1 MANPSNVLR
10 AHEQLDTGELTA
22 VSGLREIVRSSWQ
35 RSLEHHRDPDRSR
48 PAHAL
53 DSRALAA
60 ARSSH
65 PLRLV
70 LPVFEQLLAAPA
82 AGTGLL
88 VAIADEHGRMLW
100 VLGDDDALRRASGM
114 GFEAGM
120 DWSEESIGT
129 SAPGTALV
137 TGESVQIT
145 GPEHFARSAHPWS
158 CTAVPIRDPRTRRL
172 LGVVDLT
179 GDEKAVARH
188 SQPLVEAAVAAAQAE
203 MRVLLHD
210 SAPASAPADGSAQAS
225 APAPGAGWV
234 PRSVPDPRRTQHVGP
249 VRGPQPAQAGESAGG
264 AKPAPDAEPPG
275 LRFAPSAHEAPV
287 DQVPP
292 GDQAAPRG
300 RGAEGAPHRRGAQD
314 SSRTVAVLRTTGLQV
329 PLLDVAGGPV
339 QLRQRHAEIL
349 SILALHPAGVSS
361 AELAA
366 LLATDGEPLAAVT
379 LRAEMTRLRKVLE
392 RWCPELPLL
401 SRPYRLPAG
410 MSADFLRVTR
420 AIAAGELD
428 AALADYRGELLP
440 CSDSAAIDSERHRLA
455 AALRSAVLES
465 GTPEQLWEYLQLP
478 EAAADEEAWRLG
490 LRILPARSPKRSL
503 VVSHLEELLA
513 GA

>member
-1 MANPSNVLR
+1 MANQSNVLR

-35 RSLEHHRDPDRSR
+35 RSLEHRRDPDRSS

-53 DSRALAA
+53 DARALAE
-60 ARSSH
+60 ARSAH

-70 LPVFEQLLAAPA
+70 LPVFEQLLSAPA

-145 GPEHFARSAHPWS
+145 GPEHFARSVHPWS

-210 SAPASAPADGSAQAS
+210 SAPAPE
-225 APAPGAGWV
+225 PGWP
-234 PRSVPDPRRTQHVGP
+234 PRSVRDPSSVPVARPGPDARPVRVGPSTSPRHAGSLHAVAPENSPAPEAPLAPMPSLTPDP
-249 VRGPQPAQAGESAGG
+249 
-264 AKPAPDAEPPG
+264 
-275 LRFAPSAHEAPV
+275 L
-287 DQVPP
+287 
-292 GDQAAPRG
+292 AAPRDQAPSG
-300 RGAEGAPHRRGAQD
+300 DPAPSGHQTAPHRRGAQD
-314 SSRTVAVLRTTGLQV
+314 SPRTVAVLRATGLQV
-329 PLLDVAGGPV
+329 PLLDVEGGPV
-339 QLRQRHAEIL
+339 QLRLRHAEIL

-366 LLATDGEPLAAVT
+366 LLATDGEPLAGVT
-379 LRAEMTRLRKVLE
+379 LRAEITRLRKVLE

-420 AIAAGELD
+420 AIAAGELG

-465 GTPEQLWEYLQLP
+465 GSAEELWEYLQLP